1 VPAWDVVA
9 ASFLALARCWPT
21 EVEARDGPQH
31 VNAPNDRTAL
41 FDRLQSCPLA
51 GACRIPTPAGSR
63 PPGCCGCNPKSKP
76 RLWQDAAH
84 APVEVHRDRW
94 VIFMV
99 PVQFFQSVIAVELA
113 IVGALLWQIRFFDKE
128 DTQAETS
135 RKDPWLQLL
144 LLVVLTAILF
154 GSLEA
159 LREGGG
165 QLAAVLLTVGLAVSL
180 LPILLR
186 VLRPVRRDAT
196 MEPRDPQL
204 WVTLL
209 GLIFFAAVVALLM
222 LIG

>member
-1 VPAWDVVA
+1 
-9 ASFLALARCWPT
+9 
-21 EVEARDGPQH
+21 
-31 VNAPNDRTAL
+31 
-41 FDRLQSCPLA
+41 
-51 GACRIPTPAGSR
+51 
-63 PPGCCGCNPKSKP
+63 
-76 RLWQDAAH
+76 
-84 APVEVHRDRW
+84 
-94 VIFMV
+94 MV

-113 IVGALLWQIRFFDKE
+113 IVGALLWQIRFFDRE

-135 RKDPWLQLL
+135 RRDPRLQLL

-159 LREGGG
+159 LRDGGG
-165 QLAAVLLTVGLAVSL
+165 QLAALLLTVGLAVSL

-196 MEPRDPQL
+196 TQPRDPQL

-209 GLIFFAAVVALLM
+209 GLILFAAVVVLLM

>member
-1 VPAWDVVA
+1 
-9 ASFLALARCWPT
+9 
-21 EVEARDGPQH
+21 
-31 VNAPNDRTAL
+31 
-41 FDRLQSCPLA
+41 
-51 GACRIPTPAGSR
+51 
-63 PPGCCGCNPKSKP
+63 
-76 RLWQDAAH
+76 
-84 APVEVHRDRW
+84 

-135 RKDPWLQLL
+135 RRDPRLQLL

-165 QLAAVLLTVGLAVSL
+165 QVAAVLLTVGLAVSL

-196 MEPRDPQL
+196 MQPRDPQL
-204 WVTLL
+204 WVTVL
-209 GLIFFAAVVALLM
+209 GLILFAAVVVLLI

>member
-1 VPAWDVVA
+1 
-9 ASFLALARCWPT
+9 
-21 EVEARDGPQH
+21 
-31 VNAPNDRTAL
+31 
-41 FDRLQSCPLA
+41 
-51 GACRIPTPAGSR
+51 
-63 PPGCCGCNPKSKP
+63 
-76 RLWQDAAH
+76 
-84 APVEVHRDRW
+84 
-94 VIFMV
+94 MV

-135 RKDPWLQLL
+135 RKDPRLQLL

-196 MEPRDPQL
+196 TEPRDPQL

-209 GLIFFAAVVALLM
+209 GLILFAAVVVLLM

>member
-1 VPAWDVVA
+1 
-9 ASFLALARCWPT
+9 
-21 EVEARDGPQH
+21 
-31 VNAPNDRTAL
+31 
-41 FDRLQSCPLA
+41 
-51 GACRIPTPAGSR
+51 
-63 PPGCCGCNPKSKP
+63 
-76 RLWQDAAH
+76 
-84 APVEVHRDRW
+84 
-94 VIFMV
+94 MV
-99 PVQFFQSVIAVELA
+99 PVQFFQSVIAIELA
-113 IVGALLWQIRFFDKE
+113 IVGALLWQIRFFDK
-128 DTQAETS
+128 DTPTKTS
-135 RKDPWLQLL
+135 RSDPRLQLL

-196 MEPRDPQL
+196 TQPRDPQL

-209 GLIFFAAVVALLM
+209 GLILFAAVVVLLM

>member
-1 VPAWDVVA
+1 
-9 ASFLALARCWPT
+9 
-21 EVEARDGPQH
+21 
-31 VNAPNDRTAL
+31 
-41 FDRLQSCPLA
+41 
-51 GACRIPTPAGSR
+51 
-63 PPGCCGCNPKSKP
+63 
-76 RLWQDAAH
+76 
-84 APVEVHRDRW
+84 
-94 VIFMV
+94 MV

-113 IVGALLWQIRFFDKE
+113 IVGALLWQIRFFDRE
-128 DTQAETS
+128 DNQAETS
-135 RKDPWLQLL
+135 RRDPRLQLL

-196 MEPRDPQL
+196 VQPRGPQL

-209 GLIFFAAVVALLM
+209 GLILFAAVVILLI

>member
-1 VPAWDVVA
+1 M
-9 ASFLALARCWPT
+9 
-21 EVEARDGPQH
+21 
-31 VNAPNDRTAL
+31 
-41 FDRLQSCPLA
+41 
-51 GACRIPTPAGSR
+51 
-63 PPGCCGCNPKSKP
+63 
-76 RLWQDAAH
+76 
-84 APVEVHRDRW
+84 
-94 VIFMV
+94 IFVV

-135 RKDPWLQLL
+135 RRDPRLQLL

-165 QLAAVLLTVGLAVSL
+165 QVAAVLLTVGLAVSL

-196 MEPRDPQL
+196 TQPRNPQL
-204 WVTLL
+204 WVTLV
-209 GLIFFAAVVALLM
+209 GLILFAAVVVLLI

>member
-1 VPAWDVVA
+1 
-9 ASFLALARCWPT
+9 
-21 EVEARDGPQH
+21 
-31 VNAPNDRTAL
+31 
-41 FDRLQSCPLA
+41 
-51 GACRIPTPAGSR
+51 
-63 PPGCCGCNPKSKP
+63 
-76 RLWQDAAH
+76 
-84 APVEVHRDRW
+84 
-94 VIFMV
+94 M
-99 PVQFFQSVIAVELA
+99 IAIELV

-135 RKDPWLQLL
+135 RKDPRLQLL

-196 MEPRDPQL
+196 MQPRDPQL

-209 GLIFFAAVVALLM
+209 GLILFAAVVVLLM

>member
-1 VPAWDVVA
+1 
-9 ASFLALARCWPT
+9 
-21 EVEARDGPQH
+21 
-31 VNAPNDRTAL
+31 
-41 FDRLQSCPLA
+41 
-51 GACRIPTPAGSR
+51 
-63 PPGCCGCNPKSKP
+63 
-76 RLWQDAAH
+76 
-84 APVEVHRDRW
+84 
-94 VIFMV
+94 VIFIV

-135 RKDPWLQLL
+135 RRDPRLQLL

-165 QLAAVLLTVGLAVSL
+165 QVAAVLLTVGLAVSL

-196 MEPRDPQL
+196 MQPRDPQL

-209 GLIFFAAVVALLM
+209 GLILFAAVVVLLM

>member
-1 VPAWDVVA
+1 
-9 ASFLALARCWPT
+9 
-21 EVEARDGPQH
+21 
-31 VNAPNDRTAL
+31 
-41 FDRLQSCPLA
+41 
-51 GACRIPTPAGSR
+51 
-63 PPGCCGCNPKSKP
+63 
-76 RLWQDAAH
+76 
-84 APVEVHRDRW
+84 
-94 VIFMV
+94 MV

-113 IVGALLWQIRFFDKE
+113 IVGALLWQIRFFDRE
-128 DTQAETS
+128 DNQAETS
-135 RKDPWLQLL
+135 RRDPRLQLL

-165 QLAAVLLTVGLAVSL
+165 QLSAVLLTVGLAVSL

-196 MEPRDPQL
+196 VQQRDPQL

-209 GLIFFAAVVALLM
+209 GLILFAAVVILLI

>member
-1 VPAWDVVA
+1 M
-9 ASFLALARCWPT
+9 
-21 EVEARDGPQH
+21 
-31 VNAPNDRTAL
+31 
-41 FDRLQSCPLA
+41 
-51 GACRIPTPAGSR
+51 
-63 PPGCCGCNPKSKP
+63 
-76 RLWQDAAH
+76 
-84 APVEVHRDRW
+84 
-94 VIFMV
+94 IFIV

-135 RKDPWLQLL
+135 RRDPRLQLL

-165 QLAAVLLTVGLAVSL
+165 QVAAVLLTVGLAVSL

-196 MEPRDPQL
+196 MQPRDPQL
-204 WVTLL
+204 WVTVL
-209 GLIFFAAVVALLM
+209 GLLLFAAVVVLLI

>member
-1 VPAWDVVA
+1 
-9 ASFLALARCWPT
+9 
-21 EVEARDGPQH
+21 
-31 VNAPNDRTAL
+31 
-41 FDRLQSCPLA
+41 
-51 GACRIPTPAGSR
+51 
-63 PPGCCGCNPKSKP
+63 
-76 RLWQDAAH
+76 
-84 APVEVHRDRW
+84 
-94 VIFMV
+94 MV

-135 RKDPWLQLL
+135 RKDPRLQL

-209 GLIFFAAVVALLM
+209 GLILFAAVVALLM

>member
-1 VPAWDVVA
+1 
-9 ASFLALARCWPT
+9 
-21 EVEARDGPQH
+21 
-31 VNAPNDRTAL
+31 
-41 FDRLQSCPLA
+41 
-51 GACRIPTPAGSR
+51 
-63 PPGCCGCNPKSKP
+63 
-76 RLWQDAAH
+76 
-84 APVEVHRDRW
+84 
-94 VIFMV
+94 MV

-128 DTQAETS
+128 DKQAETS
-135 RKDPWLQLL
+135 RRDPRLQLL

-196 MEPRDPQL
+196 MQPRDPQL
-204 WVTLL
+204 RVTLL
-209 GLIFFAAVVALLM
+209 GLILFAAVVVLLI